1 MTTTAQ
7 LPSSIQASIHKD
19 AISRVPRFFNATTKD
34 ILNELLQNARRS
46 GASRVDITTD
56 GEVTTVS
63 DNGIGMG
70 DPRAIL
76 SFGQTGWGDPVSLD
90 ERAAGMG
97 LYALARNQKV
107 SIRSKSKGD
116 DGAHW
121 QVDLSPEHFVGKLPA
136 PVQKLEH
143 DSAPGTS
150 VSFISGPTRR
160 GDIAPAAKHYPLPV
174 WLDGVEMERQD
185 FLKDAVHIETWQGI
199 RIGVHKLDYGYRGY
213 AGPGM
218 NFHGITIQNPR
229 LPEIQAVT
237 AEWYTKID
245 VINSPDLELTLPA
258 RKEVIE
264 TPFMRELREACA
276 RATYTAMGLEP
287 KPVDVPKATQED
299 AAKMGINLPDAA
311 PILRRWDPG
320 TACNRK
326 TVSRDRWPVSEETM
340 VMELCAATPDEQAL
354 AKAANRNHITDR
366 LMKADQG
373 LTGYGWYDRLTRA
386 TELKITVFED
396 DRRWD
401 LARLREKKASLKTL
415 RPDRIV
421 FTMTAVDQ
429 DGRTRL
435 IELPSDIAF
444 ENDEEDYIE
453 DNRPLVTKDSSMN
466 HEELTELMMDSYFY
480 PNDDPD
486 ADSFGTQEAYHE
498 ATYEK
503 TAVEVL
509 STREEALRT
518 KVSNA
523 VDRYIAG
530 EIPNGVTIT
539 ITVKRGEAT
548 SVILQDETPVGSAD
562 KAGPTAETKTDGV
575 TENQTGN

>member
-1 MTTTAQ
+1 MTTTPQ
-7 LPSSIQASIHKD
+7 LPSSIQASIHED
-19 AISRVPRFFNATTKD
+19 AISRVPGFFNATTKD

-63 DNGIGMG
+63 DDGIGME

-97 LYALARNQKV
+97 LYALARNRKV

-116 DGAHW
+116 GDTHW
-121 QVDLSPEHFVGKLPA
+121 QVNLTPDHFVGKLPA

-150 VSFISGPTRR
+150 VSFISGLSHR
-160 GDIAPAAKHYPLPV
+160 GDIGNAAKHYPLPV
-174 WLDGVEMERQD
+174 WVDGEEIERQD
-185 FLKDAVHIETWQGI
+185 FLKDAIHIETWQGI
-199 RIGVHKLDYGYRGY
+199 RIGVHKLEHGYRRY
-213 AGPGM
+213 PGHKM
-218 NFHGITIQNPR
+218 NFHGITIESPR
-229 LPEIQAVT
+229 LPETQAVT
-237 AEWYTKID
+237 AEWYTKVD
-245 VINSPDLELTLPA
+245 VINSPHLELTLPA

-264 TPFMRELREACA
+264 TPFMRELRQACA
-276 RATYTAMGLEP
+276 RATYTAMSLEP
-287 KPVDVPKATQED
+287 KPVDVPKATQDD

-311 PILRRWDPG
+311 PVLRRWDPG
-320 TACNRK
+320 TACSRK
-326 TVSRDRWPVSEETM
+326 MVSRDRWPVSEETI
-340 VMELCAATPDEQAL
+340 VMELAAATPDEQAL
-354 AKAANRNHITDR
+354 AKAAERNHITDR
-366 LMKADQG
+366 LMKPDQG

-386 TELKITVFED
+386 TELRITVFED
-396 DRRWD
+396 DQRWD
-401 LARLREKKASLKTL
+401 LARLRERNASLKTL
-415 RPDRIV
+415 RPDKIV

-435 IELPSDIAF
+435 IELPADIAF
-444 ENDEEDYIE
+444 ENDEQDYIE

-486 ADSFGTQEAYHE
+486 ADSFGTQEAFHE

-518 KVSNA
+518 KVTNA
-523 VDRYIAG
+523 VERHIAG
-530 EIPNGVTIT
+530 EIPNGLTVT

-548 SVILQDETPVGSAD
+548 SVILQEEIPVSSTS
-562 KAGPTAETKTDGV
+562 KAGPTTETETSGV
-575 TENQTGN
+575 TENQTGD